1 MKRILLLAA
10 VALCLCLCGKKEESG
25 YKVEVKFKG
34 DLSALLSDVIV
45 LRNEYFADTLHLVG
59 DSLCFE
65 GRVQTP
71 SEVYITGKT
80 KAGYPLAGFFL
91 ENCDNKVTISIA
103 PSGMTSA
110 KTIGGKYQFVK
121 DSLYDAR
128 REYLYK
134 KDFVEI
140 SNARMNC
147 KDEAEK
153 ARLTQRLASL
163 RFSAD
168 SFFKASEINYVTEN
182 PLSLYALGFTLR
194 NVEDF
199 SEADLDAKIAAFK
212 GVPEYADNKNLK
224 KLEETAEILR
234 SVKIGNKVADFVQ
247 YDPQGNPVKFSE
259 VYSKNKL
266 TMVDFWASWCGPC
279 RAFNPTLVKI
289 YEKFHDKGF
298 EVLGISY
305 DTNKDAWRKCL
316 EVEKL
321 PWVQVSDKAGEEN
334 YTAKTFYI
342 NTIPQNLFVDQN
354 GVLVGYKVNR
364 NEIEKFIEEHLGKY

>member
-1 MKRILLLAA
+1 M
-10 VALCLCLCGKKEESG
+10 
-25 YKVEVKFKG
+25 
-34 DLSALLSDVIV
+34 
-45 LRNEYFADTLHLVG
+45 
-59 DSLCFE
+59 
-65 GRVQTP
+65 
-71 SEVYITGKT
+71 
-80 KAGYPLAGFFL
+80 
-91 ENCDNKVTISIA
+91 
-103 PSGMTSA
+103 
-110 KTIGGKYQFVK
+110 
-121 DSLYDAR
+121 
-128 REYLYK
+128 
-134 KDFVEI
+134 
-140 SNARMNC
+140 
-147 KDEAEK
+147 
-153 ARLTQRLASL
+153 
-163 RFSAD
+163 
-168 SFFKASEINYVTEN
+168 
-182 PLSLYALGFTLR
+182 SLYALGFTLR

-234 SVKIGNKVADFVQ
+234 SVRIGNKVADFVQ

-334 YTAKTFYI
+334 YTSKTFYI

-364 NEIEKFIEEHLGKY
+364 NEIEKFIEEQLGK